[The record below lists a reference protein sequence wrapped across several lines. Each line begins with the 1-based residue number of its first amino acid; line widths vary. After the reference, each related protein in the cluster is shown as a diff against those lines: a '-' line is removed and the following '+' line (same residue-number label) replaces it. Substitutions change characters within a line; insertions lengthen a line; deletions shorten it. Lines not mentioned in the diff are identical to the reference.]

1 MKDIAEL
8 HTQEFETPPEVI
20 ASAPGTIRFLGEHT
34 EESEGIVLSIAVS
47 QRISVAVSSRRD
59 SSLRFYAA
67 DLNER
72 KRTSLANLK
81 FKREDRWANLPKG
94 ILAALFDQ
102 GTPSQGFNVSVSGDI
117 PQGIGLGS
125 SASFVVAS
133 AAAFS
138 AILGR
143 NLGNDGIIELSR
155 TAESEF
161 CGREF
166 GPAEHVVPV
175 VSRPGT
181 AVSVDARNGRPRLVP
196 FDIGESVALITDS
209 RVPRFSVDTELRQ
222 RADDCRQCL
231 HHLGHRH
238 PGRTLRDYS
247 PEDLDELMGELPES
261 VRRRCLFI
269 LEEVRR
275 VSEAEDF
282 LARGDLAGFGRIVN
296 KSHAGLRNLLEVSCP
311 EVDWLVKR
319 SSEIEGTLCS
329 RLTGKGFGG
338 CTISILSRSAVE
350 EYKSRLEEYERIF
363 GFKAVVYETAVSG
376 GIELQG

>member
-1 MKDIAEL
+1 MKDIADL
-8 HTQEFETPPEVI
+8 HAREFEAVPEVV

-34 EESEGIVLSIAVS
+34 EESEGVVLSIAIS
-47 QRISVAVSSRRD
+47 QRVAVAVSPRRD

-94 ILAALFDQ
+94 VLASLFDQ
-102 GTPSQGFNVSVSGDI
+102 GAPSQGYNVTVSGNI

-138 AILGR
+138 ALLGR
-143 NLGNDGIIELSR
+143 NPGNDGIVELCR

-196 FDIGESVALITDS
+196 FDIGQSVVLITDS

-222 RADDCRQCL
+222 RGEDCRQCL
-231 HHLGHRH
+231 HHLNRRH

-247 PEDLDELMGELPES
+247 PEDLDELMGELPEGM
-261 VRRRCLFI
+261 RRRCLFI
-269 LEEVRR
+269 LEEIRR
-275 VSEAEDF
+275 VSEAEDL
-282 LARGDLAGFGRIVN
+282 LARDDLAGFGRVVN
-296 KSHAGLRNLLEVSCP
+296 KSQAGLRNLLEVSCP
-311 EVDWLVKR
+311 EIDWLVKR

-338 CTISILSRSAVE
+338 CTVSIMSREAVE
-350 EYKSRLEEYERIF
+350 DYKSRLEEYERIF
-363 GFKAVVYETAVSG
+363 GFKAAVYETTVSG
-376 GIELQG
+376 GVELQG

>member
-8 HTQEFETPPEVI
+8 HMAEFETAPEII
-20 ASAPGTIRFLGEHT
+20 ASAPGTVRFLGEHT
-34 EESEGIVLSIAVS
+34 EDSEGVVLSIAIS
-47 QRISVAVSSRRD
+47 QRVSVAVSSRRD

-81 FKREDRWANLPKG
+81 YKREDRWANFPKG
-94 ILAALFDQ
+94 VLATLFEQ
-102 GTPSQGFNVSVSGDI
+102 GLPSQGFSVTVAGEI

-125 SASFVVAS
+125 SAAFVVAS
-133 AAAFS
+133 AAALS
-138 AILGR
+138 ASLGQ
-143 NLGNDGIIELSR
+143 NLGNDGIVDLSR
-155 TAESEF
+155 IAESDF

-166 GPAEHVVPV
+166 GLAEHLVPV

-196 FDIGESVALITDS
+196 FDIGQSVALVTDS
-209 RVPRFSVDTELRQ
+209 RVPRFPVDTELKQ
-222 RADDCRQCL
+222 RAEDCKQCL
-231 HHLGHRH
+231 QILGRRH

-269 LEEVRR
+269 LEEVKR
-275 VSEAEDF
+275 VSEAEDL
-282 LARGDLAGFGRIVN
+282 LARGDLAGFGKVVN
-296 KSHAGLRNLLEVSCP
+296 KSQGGLRNLLEVSCP
-311 EVDWLVKR
+311 ELDWLVKR
-319 SSEIEGTLCS
+319 TSEIEGTLCS

-338 CTISILSRSAVE
+338 CTVSIMSRAAVE
-350 EYKSRLEEYERIF
+350 DYMSRLDEYERIF
-363 GFKAVVYETAVSG
+363 GFKAAVYETTVSG

>member
-34 EESEGIVLSIAVS
+34 EESEGVVLSIAVS

-94 ILAALFDQ
+94 ILATLFDQ

-209 RVPRFSVDTELRQ
+209 RVPRISVDTELRQ

-319 SSEIEGTLCS
+319 SSEIDGTLCS

-363 GFKAVVYETAVSG
+363 GFKAAVYETAVSG

>member
-8 HTQEFETPPEVI
+8 HTQEFEAPPEVI
-20 ASAPGTIRFLGEHT
+20 ASAPGSIRFLGEHT
-34 EESEGIVLSIAVS
+34 EDSEGIVLSIAVS
-47 QRISVAVSSRRD
+47 QRVAVAVSPRRD
-59 SSLRFYAA
+59 PSLRFYAA

-94 ILAALFDQ
+94 VLAALFDR
-102 GTPSQGFNVSVSGDI
+102 GTPSKGFNVTVSGDI

-125 SASFVVAS
+125 SAAFVVAA

-138 AILGR
+138 AALGK
-143 NLGNDGIIELSR
+143 NLGNDGIVELCR
-155 TAESEF
+155 TAEAEF
-161 CGREF
+161 CGRQF

-196 FDIGESVALITDS
+196 FDIGQSVALITDS
-209 RVPRFSVDTELRQ
+209 RVPRFSVDAELRQ
-222 RADDCRQCL
+222 RGEDCRQCL
-231 HHLGHRH
+231 HHLGRRH
-238 PGRTLRDYS
+238 PGKTLRDYT

-261 VRRRCLFI
+261 IRRRCLFI

-275 VSEAEDF
+275 VSEAEDL

-296 KSHAGLRNLLEVSCP
+296 KSQAGLRNLLEVSCP

-319 SSEIEGTLCS
+319 SSEIDGTLCS

-338 CTISILSRSAVE
+338 CTISIMSRSAVD
-350 EYKSRLEEYERIF
+350 EYKGRLEEYERIF
-363 GFKAVVYETAVSG
+363 GFKAALYETAVSG

>member
-1 MKDIAEL
+1 MKEIAEL
-8 HTQEFETPPEVI
+8 HSQEFETPPEII
-20 ASAPGTIRFLGEHT
+20 ASAPGTLRLLGEHT
-34 EESEGIVLSIAVS
+34 EDSEGVVLSIALS
-47 QRISVAVSSRRD
+47 QRVWVAVSPRRD

-94 ILAALFDQ
+94 VLSALFDQ
-102 GTPSQGFNVSVSGDI
+102 GAPAQGFNVTVAGDI

-125 SASFVVAS
+125 SAAFVAAS
-133 AAAFS
+133 AAAF
-138 AILGR
+138 AGALGK
-143 NLGNDGIIELSR
+143 NIGNDGIVELCR
-155 TAESEF
+155 IAEADF
-161 CGREF
+161 CGRSF

-196 FDIGESVALITDS
+196 FDIGQSVALITDS
-209 RVPRFSVDTELRQ
+209 RVPRFSVDSELRQ
-222 RADDCRQCL
+222 RSEDCRQCL
-231 HHLGHRH
+231 NHLGRRH
-238 PGRTLRDYS
+238 SGKSLRDYA

-261 VRRRCLFI
+261 IRRRCLFI
-269 LEEVRR
+269 LEEMRR
-275 VSEAEDF
+275 VFEAEDL
-282 LARGDLAGFGRIVN
+282 LARGDLAGFGKVMN

-319 SSEIEGTLCS
+319 STEIEGTLCS
-329 RLTGKGFGG
+329 RITGKGFGG
-338 CTISILSRSAVE
+338 CTITILSRQALE
-350 EYKSRLEEYERIF
+350 EYMSRLEEYERIF
-363 GFKAVVYETAVSG
+363 GFKAAVYETTVSG

>member
-1 MKDIAEL
+1 MKDIADL
-8 HTQEFETPPEVI
+8 HAREFEAVPVVV
-20 ASAPGTIRFLGEHT
+20 ASAPGTVRFLGEHT
-34 EESEGIVLSIAVS
+34 EESEGVVLSIAIS
-47 QRISVAVSSRRD
+47 QRVAVAVSPRRD

-94 ILAALFDQ
+94 VLASLFDQ
-102 GTPSQGFNVSVSGDI
+102 GAPSQGYNVTVSGNI

-125 SASFVVAS
+125 SASFVVAA

-138 AILGR
+138 ALLGR
-143 NLGNDGIIELSR
+143 NLGNDGIVELCR

-161 CGREF
+161 CGRGF

-196 FDIGESVALITDS
+196 FDIGQSVILITDS
-209 RVPRFSVDTELRQ
+209 KVPRFSVDAELRQ
-222 RADDCRQCL
+222 RGDDCRQCL
-231 HHLGHRH
+231 HHLNRRH
-238 PGRTLRDYS
+238 PGRSLRDYA
-247 PEDLDELMGELPES
+247 PEDLDELMGELPEGI
-261 VRRRCLFI
+261 RRRCLFI
-269 LEEVRR
+269 LEEIRR
-275 VSEAEDF
+275 VSEAEDL
-282 LARGDLAGFGRIVN
+282 LARDDLAGFGRVVN
-296 KSHAGLRNLLEVSCP
+296 KSQAGLRNLLEVSCP

-338 CTISILSRSAVE
+338 CTVSIMSRAAVE

-363 GFKAVVYETAVSG
+363 GFKAAVYETVVSG
-376 GIELQG
+376 GVELQG

>member
-1 MKDIAEL
+1 MKEIAEL
-8 HTQEFETPPEVI
+8 HSQEFETPPEII
-20 ASAPGTIRFLGEHT
+20 ASAPGTLRLLGEHT
-34 EESEGIVLSIAVS
+34 EDSEGVVLSIALS
-47 QRISVAVSSRRD
+47 QRVWVAVSPRRD

-94 ILAALFDQ
+94 VLSALFDQ
-102 GTPSQGFNVSVSGDI
+102 GAPAQGFNVTVAGDI

-125 SASFVVAS
+125 SAAFVAAS
-133 AAAFS
+133 AAAF
-138 AILGR
+138 AGALGK
-143 NLGNDGIIELSR
+143 NIGNDGIVELCR
-155 TAESEF
+155 IAEADF
-161 CGREF
+161 CGRSF

-196 FDIGESVALITDS
+196 FDIGQSVALITDS
-209 RVPRFSVDTELRQ
+209 RVPRFSVDSELRQ
-222 RADDCRQCL
+222 RSEDCRQCL
-231 HHLGHRH
+231 NHLGRRH
-238 PGRTLRDYS
+238 SGKSLRDYV

-261 VRRRCLFI
+261 IRRRCLFI
-269 LEEVRR
+269 LEEMRR
-275 VSEAEDF
+275 VFEAEDL
-282 LARGDLAGFGRIVN
+282 LARGDLAGFGKVMN

-319 SSEIEGTLCS
+319 STEIEGTLCS
-329 RLTGKGFGG
+329 RITGKGFGG
-338 CTISILSRSAVE
+338 CTITILSRQALE
-350 EYKSRLEEYERIF
+350 EYMSRLEEYERIF
-363 GFKAVVYETAVSG
+363 GFKAAVYETTVSG

>member
-1 MKDIAEL
+1 MKDITEL
-8 HTQEFETPPEVI
+8 HSQEFDAVPEVI
-20 ASAPGTIRFLGEHT
+20 ASAPGTLRFLGEHT
-34 EESEGIVLSIAVS
+34 EDSEGIVLSIAIS
-47 QRISVAVSSRRD
+47 QRVAVAVSPRRD
-59 SSLRFYAA
+59 ASLRFFAA

-72 KRTSLANLK
+72 KRTSLSNLK
-81 FKREDRWANLPKG
+81 YKREDRWANLPKG
-94 ILAALFDQ
+94 ILAALFEQ
-102 GTPSQGFNVSVSGDI
+102 GTPAQGFNVTVSGDV

-125 SASFVVAS
+125 SAAFVVAS

-138 AILGR
+138 AALGR
-143 NLGNDGIIELSR
+143 NTGNESIVELSR
-155 TAESEF
+155 TAEADF

-196 FDIGESVALITDS
+196 FDIGDYVALITDS
-209 RVPRFSVDTELRQ
+209 RVPRFSVDPELKQ
-222 RADDCRQCL
+222 RGDDCKQCL

-238 PGRTLRDYS
+238 PGNTLRDYT
-247 PEDLDELMGELPES
+247 PGDLDELMGELPES

-275 VSEAEDF
+275 VSEAEDL
-282 LARGDLAGFGRIVN
+282 LARGDLAGFGRVVS
-296 KSHAGLRNLLEVSCP
+296 KSQTGLRNLLEVSCP
-311 EVDWLVKR
+311 EIDWLVKR

-338 CTISILSRSAVE
+338 CTISIMSRSAVDD
-350 EYKSRLEEYERIF
+350 YKSRLEDYERIF
-363 GFKAVVYETAVSG
+363 GFKAAVYETEVSG